1 MLDSFGYS
9 MYANQ
14 LKSLPQDYYPWFD
27 TCHVLL
33 CVLAVRKEAG
43 RGFAWTNPFSC
54 WLSCIVASFAGSI
67 ICNPLLGKPI
77 LGALKDEQMI
87 VIATLVFLA
96 VFYTPKDVFYSTVK
110 IVPIYAVICT
120 LKEILRAK
128 KIYKGLEE
136 GRQAMPSGG
145 SYLFIPV
152 IIATLKGNGSGFA
165 GPIVRFV
172 RGTWDPKGQ
181 ELVKP
186 SVTTKLCFWSAI
198 ALTLVVD
205 TELVYLIITGSFIAI
220 KLSSI
225 LGESIDPF
233 RPIENILFGILNNL
247 TFEER
252 VKDE

>member
-1 MLDSFGYS
+1 
-9 MYANQ
+9 
-14 LKSLPQDYYPWFD
+14 
-27 TCHVLL
+27 
-33 CVLAVRKEAG
+33 
-43 RGFAWTNPFSC
+43 
-54 WLSCIVASFAGSI
+54 
-67 ICNPLLGKPI
+67 
-77 LGALKDEQMI
+77 
-87 VIATLVFLA
+87 
-96 VFYTPKDVFYSTVK
+96 
-110 IVPIYAVICT
+110 
-120 LKEILRAK
+120 
-128 KIYKGLEE
+128 
-136 GRQAMPSGG
+136 MPSGG

>member
-1 MLDSFGYS
+1 MLAFSIGVLISKNAFFS
-9 MYANQ
+9 KALQ
-14 LKSLPQDYYPWFD
+14 KIPKVKS
-27 TCHVLL
+27 
-33 CVLAVRKEAG
+33 R
-43 RGFAWTNPFSC
+43 FS
-54 WLSCIVASFAGSI
+54 IT
-67 ICNPLLGKPI
+67 GKPI

-87 VIATLVFLA
+87 MIATLMFLA
-96 VFYTPKDVFYSTVK
+96 VFYTPKDIFYSTVK

-152 IIATLKGNGSGFA
+152 LIATLKGNGSGFA

-172 RGTWDPKGQ
+172 RGSWDPRAQ

-186 SVTTKLCFWSAI
+186 SVTTKLCFWSAVL
-198 ALTLVVD
+198 LTLVVD
-205 TELVYLIITGSFIAI
+205 HELIYMIIVGIFITI

-233 RPIENILFGILNNL
+233 KPLENIIFGILNGL
-247 TFEER
+247 SFEER
-252 VKDE
+252 VKDD